1 MTPLIISA
9 DDYAQSPAID
19 AGILALIQQQRL
31 TATSCL
37 TLSPRW
43 AEAAKLITGEIR
55 SKADIGLHLDFTQ
68 YEQPLRSSLSKLIAR
83 TIARSLPRNAIRE
96 SIETQL
102 SCFEDAL
109 GTAPDYIDG
118 HQHVHQLPQIRD
130 ELLDIV
136 ARRYAAKLP
145 WIRIAQPP
153 LQDGFK
159 ARIISMLGAGRL
171 RYGALKSGL
180 RHSGTL
186 LGVYGFNGDI
196 VDYQHR
202 LTAWLHHAQ
211 SDIGD
216 GANSGHVV
224 SALMCHPALEVPS
237 SNSELDD
244 PIYRARLREYQIFA
258 SDEFQTLLAQYGIQP
273 VRGDAL
279 ASATKS

>member
-31 TATSCL
+31 TAASCL

-43 AEAAKLITGEIR
+43 TEAAKLITGEIR

-68 YEQPLRSSLSKLIAR
+68 YEQPLRNSLAKLIVR
-83 TIARSLPRNAIRE
+83 TMGRSLPSKSIRE

-102 SCFEDAL
+102 SRFEDAL

-130 ELLDIV
+130 ELLDLV
-136 ARRYAAKLP
+136 AQRYAAKLP

-153 LQDGFK
+153 LLDGFK
-159 ARIISMLGAGRL
+159 AVIIRMLGADSL
-171 RYGALKSGL
+171 KSGALKAGL

-186 LGVYGFNGDI
+186 LGVYGFSGD
-196 VDYQHR
+196 VADYNKK
-202 LTAWLHHAQ
+202 LAIWLHHAQ
-211 SDIGD
+211 SNPGD
-216 GANSGHVV
+216 VI
-224 SALMCHPALEVPS
+224 SALMCHPALATPS
-237 SNSELDD
+237 SNSKLDD
-244 PIYRARLREYQIFA
+244 PIYDARLREYQIFA
-258 SDEFQTLLAQYGIQP
+258 GDEFKALLAQQGIRP

-279 ASATKS
+279 ARY

>member
-43 AEAAKLITGEIR
+43 AEAAKLITSEIR

-68 YEQPLRSSLSKLIAR
+68 YEQPLRSSLPKLIVR
-83 TIARSLPRNAIRE
+83 TIARSLPRKAVRE

-102 SCFEDAL
+102 NHFEDAL
-109 GTAPDYIDG
+109 GTPPDYIDG

-130 ELLDIV
+130 ELLNIV

-159 ARIISMLGAGRL
+159 AMIIRMLGAGRL
-171 RYGALKSGL
+171 RRGALKAGL
-180 RHSGTL
+180 RHNGAL
-186 LGVYGFNGDI
+186 LGIYGFNGDI

-202 LTAWLHHAQ
+202 LAAWLHHAQ
-211 SDIGD
+211 SDASDVIC
-216 GANSGHVV
+216 AF
-224 SALMCHPALEVPS
+224 MCHPALEVPS

-244 PIYRARLREYQIFA
+244 PIYRARLREYQIFS
-258 SDEFQTLLAQYGIQP
+258 SDEFQALLAQYGIQP

-279 ASATKS
+279 ASTTKS

>member
-43 AEAAKLITGEIR
+43 VEAAKLITGEVR
-55 SKADIGLHLDFTQ
+55 SKTDIGLHLDFTQ
-68 YEQPLRSSLSKLIAR
+68 YEQPLRNSLTKLIAR
-83 TIARSLPRNAIRE
+83 TIVRSLPRNAIRV

-102 SCFEDAL
+102 NRFEDAL

-130 ELLDIV
+130 ELLDIL
-136 ARRYAAKLP
+136 ARRYAARLP

-159 ARIISMLGAGRL
+159 AMVIRALGAGRL
-171 RYGALKSGL
+171 RCSALKAGL
-180 RHSGTL
+180 RYSGTL
-186 LGVYGFNGDI
+186 LGVYGFSGDAA
-196 VDYQHR
+196 DYHR
-202 LTAWLHHAQ
+202 RLAAWLHHAQ
-211 SDIGD
+211 SDEGD
-216 GANSGHVV
+216 RANSGNVI
-224 SALMCHPALEVPS
+224 SALMCHPALGIPS
-237 SNSELDD
+237 SNSEFDD
-244 PIYRARLREYQIFA
+244 PIYRARLREYQILA
-258 SDEFQTLLAQYGIQP
+258 SDEFQALLAQYDIQP
-273 VRGDAL
+273 ARGDAL
-279 ASATKS
+279 VLRH

>member
-68 YEQPLRSSLSKLIAR
+68 YEQPLRNSLAKLIAR
-83 TIARSLPRNAIRE
+83 TVGHSLPRKAIRE

-102 SCFEDAL
+102 SRFEDAL

-130 ELLDIV
+130 ELLEIV

-159 ARIISMLGAGRL
+159 AVIIRMLGADRL
-171 RYGALKSGL
+171 KNGALKAGV

-186 LGVYGFNGDI
+186 LGVYGFSGD
-196 VDYQHR
+196 VADYNQK
-202 LTAWLHHAQ
+202 LGAWLHHAQ
-211 SDIGD
+211 SSSGD
-216 GANSGHVV
+216 VI
-224 SALMCHPALEVPS
+224 SALMCHPALAIPS
-237 SNSELDD
+237 SNSKLDD
-244 PIYRARLREYQIFA
+244 PIYEARLREYQIFA
-258 SDEFQTLLAQYGIQP
+258 GEEFKALLTQYGIQP

-279 ASATKS
+279 ARY